1 METSW
6 SIATFFPRP
15 VPPFPISRPARA
27 GSAAHRLPI
36 RAKPAGPFSPCSM
49 KSRTRLRRGPPTPQ
63 SSSACA
69 SRCSARWMPKP
80 GALPARRC
88 RSDISRRPPSGK
100 VAMSGL
106 RCCAPGGACCARSP
120 TSRRPGVSNC
130 APCERGGR
138 SMPAPACWR
147 PALRHTA
154 AHRRITGAGC
164 TTATPRPHRST
175 PNQTTI
181 RSSRPTAQSDPMQ
194 ACCCLRSHGPRR

>member
-49 KSRTRLRRGPPTPQ
+49 KSSTRLRRGPPTPQ

-69 SRCSARWMPKP
+69 SRCSARSMPTP

-106 RCCAPGGACCARSP
+106 RCCAP
-120 TSRRPGVSNC
+120 
-130 APCERGGR
+130 CERGGR

-147 PALRHTA
+147 PASRHTA

-181 RSSRPTAQSDPMQ
+181 RSSRPTAQSDPTQ
-194 ACCCLRSHGPRR
+194 ACCCLRSHGPRH